1 MDVVTGHY
9 ANLSDRFGY
18 EVRPTEQFAN
28 NLGHAMLNNDH
39 HDSAYALFSLN
50 MQNYPDSAEVYDAMG
65 NYYRAQTDIDQ
76 AKEYYAKAI
85 DLGGEVW
92 QEKLDELE
100 DENGLETRD

>member
-1 MDVVTGHY
+1 
-9 ANLSDRFGY
+9 
-18 EVRPTEQFAN
+18 
-28 NLGHAMLNNDH
+28 MLNNDH

-85 DLGGEVW
+85 DLGGEVS